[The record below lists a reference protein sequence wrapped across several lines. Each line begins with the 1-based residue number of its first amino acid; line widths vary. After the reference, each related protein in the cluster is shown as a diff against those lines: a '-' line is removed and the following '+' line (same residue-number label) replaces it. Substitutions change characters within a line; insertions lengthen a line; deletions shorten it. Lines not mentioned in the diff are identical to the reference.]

1 MKTTIH
7 GIPACGT
14 VKRARKR
21 LDGEPA
27 SVGFE
32 GDRWAELFRG

>member
-1 MKTTIH
+1 MKTAIYGVPTR
-7 GIPACGT
+7 GT

-27 SVGFE
+27 AVGFE
-32 GDRWAELFRG
+32 EDLRAELFRG